1 MEHNKAELR
10 EELPCF
16 PESGMEPTVGSIMLM
31 SSGTQSCEFTLLS
44 YTDFEIFLAACWI
57 QVLPAAASGLPSLAG
72 SHVPLA
78 APCSQSGSLPLLSS
92 PGFFPSPLFLRE
104 ERI

>member
-57 QVLPAAASGLPSLAG
+57 QVLLRQPLGFPLLLAPMFLLQLLAHSQGPSPCFLLASSLA
-72 SHVPLA
+72 
-78 APCSQSGSLPLLSS
+78 LSS
-92 PGFFPSPLFLRE
+92 
-104 ERI
+104 